1 MELAIRVEELNGK
14 LRDLEVL
21 TFSLEVA
28 VKPPAFNIEADL
40 ELLCNV
46 MEARMTYKACTYL

>member
-21 TFSLEVA
+21 TSSLEAA
-28 VKPPAFNIEADL
+28 VKPPA
-40 ELLCNV
+40 
-46 MEARMTYKACTYL
+46 CTAQGILYLQRRGGRPGL